1 MPHYKGYAGVR
12 VTSSNRRGVI
22 PPIQMKEPWADTTEM
37 NNIRLVGVIIYLL
50 RFGYLM
56 DSNAEA

>member
-1 MPHYKGYAGVR
+1 
-12 VTSSNRRGVI
+12 
-22 PPIQMKEPWADTTEM
+22 M

-56 DSNAEA
+56 DSNAEALIASNCNLLCDGVLFPTLLEAV